1 MRFSTGESRFPDAS
15 FVGKEPVASLKF
27 DRFAMFCAGDIGG
40 IPRIIAAYRNIQM
53 LCGLTVAL
61 RL

>member
-1 MRFSTGESRFPDAS
+1 MKS

-27 DRFAMFCAGDIGG
+27 DRSAMFCAGDIPSIGD
-40 IPRIIAAYRNIQM
+40 IPRIVAAYRNIQM
-53 LCGLTVAL
+53 LCGFTVAL